1 METKPGFREK
11 LSAASGA
18 NNSLLCVGLD
28 PDPGKLPRDG
38 RGRRLDVLEFNRA
51 IIDATADLVC
61 AYKPNF
67 AFYGALGESGWST
80 LASTLEHVPNHIPAI
95 VDAKVGDIGNTAERY
110 ARMMFDEL
118 GAGALTVNPYMGRD
132 AVAPFLSYADR
143 GVFVLCLTSNPGSED
158 LETLNVD
165 GRPLYERVAEK
176 AADWDEH
183 GNVGLV
189 VGATKSESLQNLRAL
204 APELPFLIPGVGA
217 QGGDVE
223 SAVLYGDTPDSGG
236 IIINASRSV
245 IYASDGSDFQ
255 DAARRAAESLRDEI
269 EAARHQPAPAG

>member
-28 PDPGKLPRDG
+28 PDPGKLPRNG

-143 GVFVLCLTSNPGSED
+143 GVFLLCLTSNPGSED

>member
-1 METKPGFREK
+1 METKPGFRDRI
-11 LSAASGA
+11 STAAGA
-18 NNSLLCVGLD
+18 NKSLLCVGLD
-28 PDPGKLPRDG
+28 PDPEKLPRDG

-51 IIDATADLVC
+51 IIDATADVVC

-80 LASTLEHVPNHIPAI
+80 LVSTLEHVPNHIPTI

-110 ARMMFDEL
+110 AHMMFDEL

-143 GVFVLCLTSNPGSED
+143 GVFLLCLTSNPGSAD
-158 LETLNVD
+158 LETLKVED
-165 GRPLYERVAEK
+165 RPLYERVAEK
-176 AADWDEH
+176 AVDWDEH

-189 VGATKSESLQNLRAL
+189 VGATKSESLQNLRTL

-223 SAVLYGDTPDSGG
+223 SAVLYGDTPNSGG

-255 DAARRAAESLRDEI
+255 EAARRVAESLRDDI

>member
-143 GVFVLCLTSNPGSED
+143 GVFLLCLTSNPGSED